1 MNIKR
6 YAASVIVAFI
16 FAFLF
21 DMIAHGHLI
30 MPLYEAT
37 EELWRT
43 TDEME
48 QFYPLSMTVQFLSV
62 AVLTYLYTRNHE
74 GKGIG
79 EGIRFGVII
88 GLFVGIGWAGMIA
101 YMPIPVTL
109 AGAWFAASFI
119 QMVGLGFLFSLIY
132 KN

>member
-6 YAASVIVAFI
+6 YAASVIIGFI
-16 FAFLF
+16 FVFLF

-37 EELWRT
+37 ADLWRAPE
-43 TDEME
+43 EME
-48 QFYPLSMTVQFLSV
+48 KFYPLSMAVQFLTV

-119 QMVGLGFLFSLIY
+119 QMVGLGVLFSLIY